1 MLLSGLLKSIDRF
14 AFAAAATYLRNAS
27 PERWNIYLNNKDG
40 HVLHGQLTS
49 NFAESENSKWLP
61 DRELPPHELFVR
73 YIDREG
79 AQRYDRLLQAQ
90 QFSAAGHIICPTVYK
105 KYEQQVELA
114 RENYAVWQFSPTTA
128 KVLKVGSSTYQR
140 DRIVDLGAKT
150 CTCLFFQQVT
160 SLIFVLCFKMFVT
173 YTYCFSSSFLC
184 RVPRD

>member
-1 MLLSGLLKSIDRF
+1 MRPSSLFQIRF
-14 AFAAAATYLRNAS
+14 TFAAAATYLRNAS
-27 PERWNIYLNNKDG
+27 PERWNVYLNDKAG

-61 DRELPPHELFVR
+61 DRDLPPHELFVR

-90 QFSAAGHIICPTVYK
+90 QFSAAGHIICPTIYK

-114 RENYAVWQFSPTTA
+114 RGNYVVTQFSPMTA

-140 DRIVDLGAKT
+140 DRIVDLASRT

-160 SLIFVLCFKMFVT
+160 ILFVLSLFEDV
-173 YTYCFSSSFLC
+173 
-184 RVPRD
+184 